1 MTSHALNERRDLIDL
16 LAEVGPDAPT
26 LCTGWDA
33 RLLLTHLILRERSIL
48 TFGARLRLPVAVRA
62 LDNTMGSYS
71 KTHDY
76 KQMLATF
83 ASRAPL
89 YSVFAVPALFESLN
103 LLEYAV
109 HLEDV
114 RRAGGAAIPPRTIPL
129 DRQRA
134 IFSRLKG
141 FTKITMRSAPG
152 PVELR
157 WGMVDFIRVGKGSN
171 LVTITGDPIELTLF
185 AFGRQ
190 PVAQVE
196 YSGDADTIAQVRG
209 MPLAI

>member
-1 MTSHALNERRDLIDL
+1 MTSHALDERRDLIDL
-16 LAEVGPDAPT
+16 LTEVGPDAPT
-26 LCTGWDA
+26 LCTGWDT
-33 RLLLTHLILRERSIL
+33 RLLLTHLILRERSLL
-48 TFGARLRLPVAVRA
+48 TAAARLRLPTAVRA
-62 LDNTMGSYS
+62 LDNAMVSYAE
-71 KTHDY
+71 THEY
-76 KQMLATF
+76 EQMLTTF

-89 YSVFAVPALFESLN
+89 YSVFAVPALYESFN

-114 RRAGGAAIPPRTIPL
+114 RRATEAVVSARTIPM

-141 FTKITMRSAPG
+141 FAKLTMRSAPG

-157 WGMVDFIRVGKGSN
+157 WGTVDSIRVGKGNSPIS
-171 LVTITGDPIELTLF
+171 ITGDPIELTLF

-196 YSGDADTIAQVRG
+196 YSGDADSIAKLRG
-209 MPLAI
+209 LPLAV